1 MQRQVYWWTA
11 DRLPDRS
18 GLETLEMVDGIFIPD
33 KYTISALNQW
43 QNRWAPD
50 SEDLP
55 LITFADQSAQK
66 NWIYLTMSEDYWLDL
81 FPGDRFQEP

>member
-11 DRLPDRS
+11 ERLPDRS
-18 GLETLEMVDGIFIPD
+18 GLEALEMLDGIFMPEHYPPI
-33 KYTISALNQW
+33 ALHQW
-43 QNRWAPD
+43 QTRMAPD

-66 NWIYLTMSEDYWLDL
+66 NWIHLTMGDDYWMDL
-81 FPGDRFQEP
+81 LPGGRFQGP